1 MIFWHLQRRIN
12 MGTWQAPKFE
22 SPPQTQDVEELRR
35 YIKYLVNL
43 IALMAKDLD
52 FTLNGDI
59 TFKNVRAKSL
69 TADRLDVDE
78 LSAITANLGE
88 ITAGVIRGI
97 EIYGSL
103 ISTNETGYPK
113 AEMSVSDN
121 LFRVALDED
130 NTLVI
135 RGDYLGTPAI
145 YFTSPANNYLFYM
158 SDTRSDI
165 GSLQPLRI
173 ESGAEIILEPN
184 TGTVT
189 VPNWSK
195 LKNVATGR
203 TLQQELDDIYSAMAG
218 KSDVGHT
225 HTVTTTAGGG
235 TFTTSS

>member
-1 MIFWHLQRRIN
+1 MS
-12 MGTWQAPKFE
+12 TWKSSAL
-22 SPPQTQDVEELRR
+22 SAPPQTEDVAELRS
-35 YIKYLVNL
+35 YLKTTINQFA
-43 IALMAKDLD
+43 IMMKELD
-52 FTLNGDI
+52 YVLNGQIDFRNI
-59 TFKNVRAKSL
+59 RAKSIDAERL
-69 TADRLDVDE
+69 TVDE

-88 ITAGVIRGI
+88 ITAGIIRGI
-97 EIYGSL
+97 QIFGSL

-130 NTLVI
+130 NTLII

-145 YFTSPANNYLFYM
+145 YFTSPANNYLLYM

-203 TLQQELDDIYSAMAG
+203 TLQQELDDIYSALAG